1 MFKGSNE
8 RYSVFNFPMANPIRI
23 NAATLNRPGVFVTQA
38 STGGLPQPLA
48 THAVGYLFG
57 TTPTEDYYGAD
68 AVDAYSLLE
77 PYKPTQIGSV
87 ADFVDKVG
95 GSIPVGNSGAL
106 ASYDAVKA
114 FFDNVG
120 VNGILYYTRVSP
132 TPETVINLAASS
144 AGAGYNAFAIKV
156 NGRYY
161 GTSIGVNDADGTDI
175 KVITT
180 TALDQV
186 DNARDIYAFLANA
199 AGTLGGGD
207 GFSDYYRIEQD
218 ATEALAGKFRIFS
231 RDTRSLPK
239 IDRFFAYQ
247 FSDTT
252 FAAGLNINNQVV
264 VKSYASVKEMNF
276 RCVSRDIAT
285 GQPVLH
291 VSGSSISAFLLES
304 STAYAAPVANFNAT
318 ADTIT
323 LTSSTGLADGDK
335 VVLEG
340 SAIGTLGN
348 LAFNTVYVVTAK
360 AGSDIKLALPATP
373 STPIDFAGA
382 PTADVVVR
390 KIAYNPASEQSA
402 IVKAFLIDQSIYT
415 SASTIPDDKIV
426 GISKDL
432 TSGATAPLKWAD
444 ADSSY
449 WRYDLATTAFAEIQ
463 SGGVDIVPSGSITTA
478 GGVTTRTGFLP
489 DSVQV
494 FYVNVA
500 GEDRAIIVNGA
511 TPEALTTAL
520 VTEIKAILEEKELDG
535 YYSVE
540 AVSSG
545 SNVSGTTYVPNNGHK
560 VSTLVSEAGA
570 PYIRP
575 ELADIALTGTVG
587 IASGTVTG
595 LNTLFTTQL
604 APGDVLV
611 ANGVRFTVQTVTNN
625 TSVTV
630 LPNDITIT
638 AGASA
643 SLDKSIPNGFYSH
656 DYVLRVKIT
665 SKNGVSSPVNPGKN
679 RFGAA
684 DGNVIKLVSVSQ
696 NPGYDS
702 YKLTATAKANDFV
715 YSIEQGMDS
724 RVLSPGF
731 LFAPEAYKILS
742 YEVGAGDFASKAEA
756 RRERLK
762 ITQTLIKA
770 AEGKLGPTE
779 GITGTQHLALID
791 CGADETSLTE
801 VQDELDGI
809 KATVGVPFGHGAY
822 YAPYIKNLDD
832 RYIAPSS
839 YVAGIACSRYINE
852 GFQQPPAGARYPL
865 RGAIALKF
873 EISAQQQEVTYA
885 LGLNPIRSLPNR
897 GIVAWGARTLS
908 PNPLFKFVNTRA
920 ILNVLIDVMGR
931 SFDDILFEQIDS
943 AGTVYARVKS
953 IASQVLGQFFRQGA
967 LFGSRP
973 EQAYLV
979 VCSSAN
985 NNATDLE
992 NGSVRLDVY
1001 VATSPTLERLL
1012 ITIVRTPAGQVAQL
1026 SDSFSRNEERFSS
1039 ILGTGSAF

>member
-1 MFKGSNE
+1 
-8 RYSVFNFPMANPIRI
+8 MANPIRI
-23 NAATLNRPGVFVTQA
+23 NAATLNRPGVFVTQS

-57 TTPTEDYYGAD
+57 TTPTEDYYGENALNT
-68 AVDAYSLLE
+68 YSLLE
-77 PYKPTQIGSV
+77 PYKPTQVGSV
-87 ADFVDKVG
+87 ADFVEKVG
-95 GSIPVGNSGAL
+95 GSIPVGNKGAL
-106 ASYDAVKA
+106 ASYDAVRA

-120 VNGILYYTRVSP
+120 ANGILYFTRVSP
-132 TPETVINLAASS
+132 TPETVIDLGASS
-144 AGAGYNAFAIKV
+144 AVAGYNAFAIKI

-161 GTSIGVNDADGTDI
+161 GTSIGVNDPDGDDI
-175 KVITT
+175 RVITT
-180 TALDQV
+180 TGLDQV
-186 DNARDIYAFLANA
+186 DNARDLYAFLANN
-199 AGTLGGGD
+199 GD
-207 GFSDYYRIEQD
+207 GFADYYRIEQD
-218 ATEALAGKFRIFS
+218 ATEAIAGKFRIFS
-231 RDTRSLPK
+231 RDTRSLPEV
-239 IDRFFAYQ
+239 DRFVAYQ
-247 FSDTT
+247 FSDTSYAT
-252 FAAGLNINNQVV
+252 PLNLDNQVV
-264 VKSYASVKEMNF
+264 VKLYTSVKEMGF

-285 GQPVLH
+285 GEPILH
-291 VSGSSISAFLLES
+291 VSGSSVSAFLLES
-304 STAYAAPVANFNAT
+304 STAYSATVANFNAT

-323 LTSSTGLADGDK
+323 LTSSTGLANGDK

-340 SAIGTLGN
+340 TAIGTLGN
-348 LAFNTVYVVTAK
+348 LSFNTQYFVVNKTGNAIQV
-360 AGSDIKLALPATP
+360 ALTSSGS
-373 STPIDFAGA
+373 PIDFTGA
-382 PTADVVVR
+382 PGADVIVR
-390 KIAYNPASEQSA
+390 KIAYSPATQKSE
-402 IVKAFLIDQSIYT
+402 IIKAFLIDQSEYA
-415 SASTIPDDKIV
+415 SASVIPDDKIV
-426 GISKDL
+426 AVSKDL
-432 TSGATAPLKWAD
+432 TSGATASLKWAD
-444 ADSSY
+444 ADASY
-449 WRYDLATTAFAEIQ
+449 WKYDLGTTAFAEIQ
-463 SGGVDIVPSGSITTA
+463 NGGQDAVPSGDIATT

-511 TPEALTTAL
+511 KPDDLTNEL
-520 VTEIKAILEEKELDG
+520 VTEINNILIEKELDG
-535 YYSVE
+535 YYTVE
-540 AVSSG
+540 AVASG
-545 SNVSGTTYVPNNGHK
+545 TNVSGTTHVPNNGHK
-560 VSTLVSEAGA
+560 VALLTSDAGA

-575 ELADIALTGTVG
+575 ELADISLTGTIG
-587 IASGTVTG
+587 ISGGVVTG
-595 LNTLFTTQL
+595 VGTAFQTEI
-604 APGDVLV
+604 APGDILV
-611 ANGVRFTVQTVTNN
+611 ANGIRF
-625 TSVTV
+625 SVTAV
-630 LPNDITIT
+630 SSNTVAAVTPSNITI
-638 AGASA
+638 APGASA

-665 SKNGVSSPVNPGKN
+665 SNNGVSSPVNPGQN
-679 RFGAA
+679 RFGVP
-684 DGNVIKLVSVSQ
+684 DGNVIKLVSVEQ

-715 YSIEQGMDS
+715 YAIEQGMDS
-724 RVLSPGF
+724 RVLAPGF
-731 LFAPEAYKILS
+731 LLAPEAYTVLS
-742 YEVGAGDFASKAEA
+742 YTVGSGDFASKAEA
-756 RRERLK
+756 RQERLK
-762 ITQTLIKA
+762 ITQTLVKA

-779 GITGTQHLALID
+779 GIVGTQHLALID
-791 CGADETSLTE
+791 CGFDETSLTN

-809 KATVGVPFGHGAY
+809 KSTVGVPFGHAAY

-839 YVAGIACSRYINE
+839 FVAGIACSRYINE
-852 GFQQPPAGARYPL
+852 GFQQPPAGSRYPL
-865 RGAIALKF
+865 RGAVGLKF
-873 EISAQQQEVTYA
+873 DISAQQQEVTYA

-985 NNATDLE
+985 NSNVDLE

-1012 ITIVRTPAGQVAQL
+1012 VTIVRTPAGQVTQL

-1039 ILGTGSAF
+1039 LLNTTNVF

>member
-1 MFKGSNE
+1 
-8 RYSVFNFPMANPIRI
+8 MANPIRI

-57 TTPTEDYYGAD
+57 TTPTEDYYGENALNTF
-68 AVDAYSLLE
+68 SILE

-87 ADFVDKVG
+87 ADFVEKVG
-95 GSIPVGNSGAL
+95 GSIPVGNKGAL
-106 ASYDAVKA
+106 ASYDAVRA

-120 VNGILYYTRVSP
+120 VNGILYFTRVSP
-132 TPETVINLAASS
+132 TPETVIDLGVSLA
-144 AGAGYNAFAIKV
+144 GPGYNAFAIKV

-161 GTSIGVNDADGTDI
+161 GTSIGVNDPDGDEI
-175 KVITT
+175 RVITT

-186 DNARDIYAFLANA
+186 DNARDVYAFLANN
-199 AGTLGGGD
+199 GD
-207 GFSDYYRIEQD
+207 GFADYYRIEQD
-218 ATEALAGKFRIFS
+218 AAEAVSGKFRIFS
-231 RDTRSLPK
+231 RNTRNLPEVN
-239 IDRFFAYQ
+239 RFVAYQ
-247 FSDTT
+247 FSDTNYAT
-252 FAAGLNINNQVV
+252 PLNLNNQVV
-264 VKSYASVKEMNF
+264 VKLFTSVKEMNF

-285 GQPVLH
+285 GETVLH
-291 VSGSSISAFLLES
+291 VSGSSVSAFLLES
-304 STAYAAPVANFNAT
+304 STAYTATAANFDAT

-323 LTSSTGLADGDK
+323 LDSSTGLADGDK

-340 SAIGTLGN
+340 TAIGTLGV
-348 LAFNTVYVVTAK
+348 LSFNTQYFVVNKTGNVIQVALTSG
-360 AGSDIKLALPATP
+360 GSA
-373 STPIDFAGA
+373 IDFTGA
-382 PTADVVVR
+382 PGAAVTVR
-390 KIAYNPASEQSA
+390 KIAYSPSTQQSE
-402 IVKAFLIDQSIYT
+402 IIKAFLIDQNVYA
-415 SASTIPDDKIV
+415 SASVIPDDKI
-426 GISKDL
+426 IALSKDL
-432 TSGATAPLKWAD
+432 TSAAAAHLKWAD
-444 ADSSY
+444 ADASY
-449 WRYDLATTAFAEIQ
+449 WRYDLGTTAFAEIQ
-463 SGGVDIVPSGSITTA
+463 SGGQDAVPSGDIATL
-478 GGVTTRTGFLP
+478 GGVTTRAGFLP

-511 TPEALTTAL
+511 TPNDLTNEL
-520 VTEIKAILEEKELDG
+520 VTEINNILIEKELDG
-535 YYSVE
+535 YYTVE
-540 AVSSG
+540 AVA
-545 SNVSGTTYVPNNGHK
+545 SGTNVFGTTHVPNNGHK
-560 VSTLVSEAGA
+560 VSLLTSEAGA

-575 ELADIALTGTVG
+575 ELTDISLTGTVG
-587 IASGTVTG
+587 VSGGTVTG
-595 LNTLFTTQL
+595 VGTAFQTEI
-604 APGDVLV
+604 APGDILV
-611 ANGVRFTVQTVTNN
+611 VNGIRFSVATVSSNTTATVTP
-625 TSVTV
+625 S
-630 LPNDITIT
+630 DITI
-638 AGASA
+638 APGASA

-656 DYVLRVKIT
+656 DYILRLKIT
-665 SKNGVSSPVNPGKN
+665 SNNGVSSPVNPGRN
-679 RFGAA
+679 RFGVP
-684 DGNVIKLVSVSQ
+684 DGNVIKLVSIAQ
-696 NPGYDS
+696 NPGYNS

-715 YSIEQGMDS
+715 FAIEQGMDS
-724 RVLSPGF
+724 RILAPGF
-731 LFAPEAYKILS
+731 LLAPEAYTVLS
-742 YEVGAGDFASKAEA
+742 YVVGAGDFASKTEA
-756 RRERLK
+756 RQERLK
-762 ITQTLIKA
+762 ITQTLVKA

-779 GITGTQHLALID
+779 GIVGTQHLALID
-791 CGADETSLTE
+791 CGFDETSLTN

-809 KATVGVPFGHGAY
+809 KSTVGVPFGHAAY

-839 YVAGIACSRYINE
+839 YVAGIACSRYVNE

-865 RGAIALKF
+865 RGAIGLKF
-873 EISAQQQEVTYA
+873 DISAQQQEVTYA

-985 NNATDLE
+985 NNNVDLE

-1012 ITIVRTPAGQVAQL
+1012 VTIVRTPAGQVTQL
-1026 SDSFSRNEERFSS
+1026 SDSFSRNEERFSALLNTS
-1039 ILGTGSAF
+1039 SVF

>member
-132 TPETVINLAASS
+132 TPETVVDLSS
-144 AGAGYNAFAIKV
+144 STAGAGYNAFAIKV

-304 STAYAAPVANFNAT
+304 STAYAATVANFNAT

-360 AGSDIKLALPATP
+360 AGSAIKLALPATP
-373 STPIDFAGA
+373 STPIDFTGA

-390 KIAYNPASEQSA
+390 KIAFNPASEQSA

-449 WRYDLATTAFAEIQ
+449 WRYDFATTTFAEIQ
-463 SGGVDIVPSGSITTA
+463 SGGVDIVPSGSITTT
-478 GGVTTRTGFLP
+478 GSVTTRTGFLP

-604 APGDVLV
+604 ASGDILV

-625 TSVTV
+625 TSATV

-679 RFGAA
+679 RFGVA

-865 RGAIALKF
+865 RGAVALKF

-1039 ILGTGSAF
+1039 ILGTGSVF